1 MVSISAPTERP
12 GWTYALWA
20 AVGVLIGFGVVGIL
34 TIGIFLLGLALVL
47 AIVGLALPASRT
59 TAALAVIPGLGVLPL
74 VVGLNNL
81 GGPGERCSST
91 QGSLSCVELLSPW
104 PFAVP
109 GILLVVVGAWL
120 AWRFGRT
127 PTT

>member
-1 MVSISAPTERP
+1 MSARADQPA
-12 GWTYALWA
+12 WTYVLWG

-34 TIGIFLLGLALVL
+34 TIGIFLLGLAFIL
-47 AIVGLALPASRT
+47 AIVGVAFPASRSA
-59 TAALAVIPGLGVLPL
+59 AALAVLPGLGVLPL

-91 QGSLSCVELLSPW
+91 QSSLSCIELLSPW
-104 PFAVP
+104 PFLLP
-109 GILLVVVGAWL
+109 GIVLIVIGGWV

-127 PTT
+127 PAT